1 MDMVA
6 KILKPKHFY
15 IVIWQ
20 RRKTLKFHLVLDEHL
35 VSSNPSVMKLD
46 VLSLSETKR
55 AQLTNPSG
63 LL

>member
-1 MDMVA
+1 MDMMV

-20 RRKTLKFHLVLDEHL
+20 RRKTLNFHLVLDEHL

-46 VLSLSETKR
+46 VLSLS
-55 AQLTNPSG
+55 
-63 LL
+63 